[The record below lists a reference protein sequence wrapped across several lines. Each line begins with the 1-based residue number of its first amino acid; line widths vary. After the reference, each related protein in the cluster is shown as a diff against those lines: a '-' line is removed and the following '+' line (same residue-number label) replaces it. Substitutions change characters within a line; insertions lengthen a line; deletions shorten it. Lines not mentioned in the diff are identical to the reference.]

1 MIVQFQR
8 RGRVRRTR
16 WAIAVALL
24 TLPACSRPRQT
35 SPDPG
40 SFTCQ
45 APPPRQKDSF
55 GSAMRT
61 AMARMDDA
69 MNAAPSRDPD
79 RDFALMMIPH
89 HQGKVEMALAELR
102 FGKNEQLRR
111 LAAGIIVEQKSEI
124 ALMRQILDE
133 PTIASSISPSES
145 PPKTELVARTGGS
158 Q

>member
-1 MIVQFQR
+1 MIVHFATSVSR
-8 RGRVRRTR
+8 AHWILAT
-16 WAIAVALL
+16 ALL
-24 TLPACSRPRQT
+24 ALTACSRPRQQLPNP
-35 SPDPG
+35 S

-45 APPPRQKDSF
+45 VPPPSTKDSF

-69 MNAAPSRDPD
+69 MNTAPSGNAD
-79 RDFALMMIPH
+79 RDFAAMMISH
-89 HQGKVEMALAELR
+89 HQGAVDMALAELR

-111 LAAGIIVEQKSEI
+111 LAAGIIVEQRSEI

-133 PTIASSISPSES
+133 PTIASAASPAENA
-145 PPKTELVARTGGS
+145 KTELAARAGGL